1 MRSKAMEVSVKNN
14 EGYWN
19 EFYRRDFVHVPS
31 QFCVFVSTY
40 INANSTV
47 VELGC
52 GNGRDSHFFSNMNFS
67 VIGIDLSLS
76 AIETSIGNS
85 DSNKDIKFLCGD
97 ISEENICED
106 ISQVIGS
113 RRESTDVCFY
123 SRFVIHSI
131 DEQQQTSFM
140 LGLNNLMKRGDR
152 IFFEFRSKEDKETKK
167 VYGNHYRRYVDT
179 ELFIRQLV
187 DIVGVEILYSIT
199 GRGMA
204 MFKDED
210 PSVSRI
216 IAQKY

>member
-1 MRSKAMEVSVKNN
+1 MENSIKKN
-14 EGYWN
+14 EKYWN
-19 EFYRRDFVHVPS
+19 EFYRRDFVHIPS

-40 INANSTV
+40 IKANSTI

-67 VIGIDLSLS
+67 VIGVDLSLS
-76 AIETSIGNS
+76 AIEACNENS

-97 ISEENICED
+97 ISEESACED
-106 ISQVIGS
+106 IIQVIGS
-113 RRESTDVCFY
+113 RKASTDVCFY

-131 DEQQQTSFM
+131 DELQQASFM
-140 LGLNNLMKRGDR
+140 LGLNDLMKRGDR
-152 IFFEFRSKEDKETKK
+152 IFFEFRSKEDQETKK

-179 ELFIRQLV
+179 EIFIKQLV
-187 DIVGVEILYSIT
+187 DIVGVEILYAIT
-199 GRGMA
+199 GKGMA

>member
-1 MRSKAMEVSVKNN
+1 MEVSIEKN
-14 EGYWN
+14 EEYWN

-67 VIGIDLSLS
+67 VIGVDLSLS
-76 AIETSIGNS
+76 AIETCIENS
-85 DSNKDIKFLCGD
+85 DSNKDIEFLCGD
-97 ISEENICED
+97 ISEEKVCEN

-113 RRESTDVCFY
+113 RTEGADVCFY
-123 SRFVIHSI
+123 SRFVMHSI

-140 LGLNNLMKRGDR
+140 LGLNNLMKQGDY
-152 IFFEFRSKEDKETKK
+152 IFFEFRSKEDQETKK

-179 ELFIRQLV
+179 ELFIKQLEE
-187 DIVGVEILYSIT
+187 IVGVEIIYSIT
-199 GRGMA
+199 GRGMG
-204 MFKDED
+204 MYKDED

-216 IAQKY
+216 IAKKY

>member
-1 MRSKAMEVSVKNN
+1 MRGRLVEVSIEKN
-14 EGYWN
+14 EEYWN

-40 INANSTV
+40 INANSTI

-67 VIGIDLSLS
+67 VIGVDLSLS
-76 AIETSIGNS
+76 AIETSTENS

-97 ISEENICED
+97 ISEESICED

-113 RRESTDVCFY
+113 RTASTDVCFY

-152 IFFEFRSKEDKETKK
+152 IFFEFRSKEDQETEK

-179 ELFIRQLV
+179 ELFIKQLV

-204 MFKDED
+204 MFKGED

>member
-1 MRSKAMEVSVKNN
+1 MEVSVEKN
-14 EGYWN
+14 EEYWN

-40 INANSTV
+40 INANSTL

-76 AIETSIGNS
+76 AIETSIANS
-85 DSNKDIKFLCGD
+85 DSNRDIKFLCVD
-97 ISEENICED
+97 ISEENISEE
-106 ISQVIGS
+106 ISQAMGS
-113 RRESTDVCFY
+113 RRDTADVCFY

-140 LGLNNLMKRGDR
+140 LGLKNLMKRGDR
-152 IFFEFRSKEDKETKK
+152 IFFEFRSKEDEETEK

-179 ELFIRQLV
+179 ELFIKELI

-204 MFKDED
+204 MYKDED

>member
-1 MRSKAMEVSVKNN
+1 MEVSVKNN
-14 EGYWN
+14 EGYWD

-52 GNGRDSHFFSNMNFS
+52 GNGRDSHFFSHMNFS
-67 VIGIDLSLS
+67 VIGIDLSSS
-76 AIETSIGNS
+76 AIEASIRNS

-97 ISEENICED
+97 ISEENTCED

-113 RRESTDVCFY
+113 RREGADICFY
-123 SRFVIHSI
+123 SRFVIHSM

-179 ELFIRQLV
+179 ELFIKQLV
-187 DIVGVEILYSIT
+187 DIVGVEILYSLT

-204 MFKDED
+204 SFKDED